1 MLPKRYAAET
11 KILVGRFV
19 NHDDNLEDEDL
30 TVNLELTQRLWQ
42 EAFGVPYLNPT
53 AAPPVISHQQLLVK
67 KKALGGMGAGLMLT
81 SLAAVALL
89 SPVSEPAQQ
98 AQQVSTRS
106 PNKNNCL
113 HFSPNQIIARHIWW
127 MNLTCC
133 LTLSRLVTGAQWEH
147 QGPEFARRQLQSR
160 CHAESY
166 DVTKFYNVYNI
177 QSSRTD
183 STAAPTEVRTT
194 IECTSAHIF

>member
-1 MLPKRYAAET
+1 MLPRRYAAET

-30 TVNLELTQRLWQ
+30 TVNLKLTQRLWQ

-98 AQQVSTRS
+98 AQQAQQVSTRS
-106 PNKNNCL
+106 PNKK
-113 HFSPNQIIARHIWW
+113 
-127 MNLTCC
+127 
-133 LTLSRLVTGAQWEH
+133 
-147 QGPEFARRQLQSR
+147 QLPPL
-160 CHAESY
+160 
-166 DVTKFYNVYNI
+166 
-177 QSSRTD
+177 
-183 STAAPTEVRTT
+183 PTESNHRTSHPVDESHMLPTIVAACDGCSVGTSGARVRPPPAT
-194 IECTSAHIF
+194 E

>member
-30 TVNLELTQRLWQ
+30 TVNLKLTQRLWQ

-98 AQQVSTRS
+98 AQQAQQVSTRS
-106 PNKNNCL
+106 PNKKQLPPLLTESNHRTPHPVDESHMLLNIVAACDGC
-113 HFSPNQIIARHIWW
+113 SVGTSRARV
-127 MNLTCC
+127 
-133 LTLSRLVTGAQWEH
+133 RPPPA
-147 QGPEFARRQLQSR
+147 
-160 CHAESY
+160 
-166 DVTKFYNVYNI
+166 
-177 QSSRTD
+177 
-183 STAAPTEVRTT
+183 TE
-194 IECTSAHIF
+194 

>member
-30 TVNLELTQRLWQ
+30 TVNLKLTQRLWQ

-53 AAPPVISHQQLLVK
+53 AAPPVISHQQLQMK

-98 AQQVSTRS
+98 AQQAQQVSPRS
-106 PNKNNCL
+106 PNKKQLPPLLTESNHRTPHPVDESHMLLNIVAACDGC
-113 HFSPNQIIARHIWW
+113 SVGTSRARV
-127 MNLTCC
+127 
-133 LTLSRLVTGAQWEH
+133 RPPPA
-147 QGPEFARRQLQSR
+147 
-160 CHAESY
+160 
-166 DVTKFYNVYNI
+166 
-177 QSSRTD
+177 
-183 STAAPTEVRTT
+183 TE
-194 IECTSAHIF
+194 

>member
-53 AAPPVISHQQLLVK
+53 AAPPVISPQQLQMK

-106 PNKNNCL
+106 PNKKQLPALLTESNHRTPHPVDESHMLLNIVAACDGC
-113 HFSPNQIIARHIWW
+113 SVGTSRARV
-127 MNLTCC
+127 
-133 LTLSRLVTGAQWEH
+133 RPPPA
-147 QGPEFARRQLQSR
+147 
-160 CHAESY
+160 
-166 DVTKFYNVYNI
+166 
-177 QSSRTD
+177 
-183 STAAPTEVRTT
+183 TE
-194 IECTSAHIF
+194 